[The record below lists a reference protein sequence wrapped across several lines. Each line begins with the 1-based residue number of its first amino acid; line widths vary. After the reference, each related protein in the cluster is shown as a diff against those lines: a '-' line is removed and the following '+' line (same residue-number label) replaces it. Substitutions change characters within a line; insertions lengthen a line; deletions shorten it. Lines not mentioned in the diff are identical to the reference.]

1 MCKEVTYFTIYISQ
15 AVEEL
20 QKSIQQLFFCEYVLK
35 DNQKFGIL
43 KNFVYLCTIKSKSGL
58 YEGDMYRAVADQQVN
73 V

>member
-1 MCKEVTYFTIYISQ
+1 MCKEVTYFTIYIFPKLLKNSKKYS
-15 AVEEL
+15 AA
-20 QKSIQQLFFCEYVLK
+20 FFCEYVLK